1 MKKNKITQK
10 DTEMEGQPRF
20 SLIIPFS
27 PAMRNPKLLLSLLNS
42 AAERAEKDILVKYPK
57 DQASPLI
64 NKLRDAIQEVESVP
78 DEKTLAIFVSLSSKK
93 IYYFSPTERE
103 YMPPVLVQKPREIT
117 LE

>member
-10 DTEMEGQPRF
+10 DTEMEGQPRY
-20 SLIIPFS
+20 SLIIAFS
-27 PAMRNPKLLLSLLNS
+27 PAMRNPKLLLNLLTT
-42 AAERAEKDILVKYPK
+42 AGARAEKDILLKYSE

-64 NKLRDAIQEVESVP
+64 SKLRDAIHEVQSVP
-78 DEKTLAIFVSLSSKK
+78 DEKTLAIFVSRDSKK

-103 YMPPVLVQKPREIT
+103 YMPPVLVQKQREIT